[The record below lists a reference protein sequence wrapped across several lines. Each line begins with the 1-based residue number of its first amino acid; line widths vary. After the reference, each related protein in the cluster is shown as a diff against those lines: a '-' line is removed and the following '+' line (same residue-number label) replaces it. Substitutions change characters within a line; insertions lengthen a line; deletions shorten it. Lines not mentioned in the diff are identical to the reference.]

1 MPGVLII
8 EAMAQVGGMLL
19 MGAVPDPE
27 KKVVYFTS
35 LNNVKWRRPVKP
47 GDQLRFELELL
58 QVRGMMCK
66 MQGSPR
72 STARWWPRRRWA
84 PWCATNDDAHPSDG
98 ARARRGELGAD
109 VEIGPFAIVGENCRI
124 GDGCV
129 IAARATLERNV
140 ILGTGVKVGIGTVL
154 GGDPQDLKFKGELTT
169 VEIGDGTTIREYT
182 TINRGTTQSYKT
194 TVGKGCFIMSYVHL
208 AHDCHVGDGVI
219 LVNSVQLAGHV
230 TVGDKAIIAGQSAA
244 HQFVKIGQYSF
255 VGGCSRIS
263 QDVPAVHQ
271 GGRQSDQAL
280 RIEQRRAA
288 AQQLPEEV
296 VRELKR
302 AYRLFFRSELNVSQA
317 KERAATE
324 LKPFPEVQELLRSSR
339 RAGAGWSS
347 ERAAPHRRDRRG
359 EASATTTSAS
369 SATCM
374 ARRSPAFFDARV
386 ERAEQV
392 SRELGVTAHP
402 SLDALLDVVD
412 AVTIVVPTPAHFAVA
427 RECSGEGSTR

>member
-1 MPGVLII
+1 MKERIHP
-8 EAMAQVGGMLL
+8 
-19 MGAVPDPE
+19 
-27 KKVVYFTS
+27 
-35 LNNVKWRRPVKP
+35 
-47 GDQLRFELELL
+47 
-58 QVRGMMCK
+58 
-66 MQGSPR
+66 
-72 STARWWPRRRWA
+72 TALV
-84 PWCATNDDAHPSDG
+84 DAS
-98 ARARRGELGAD
+98 AEIGAD

-140 ILGTGVKVGIGTVL
+140 ILGDGVKVGIGSVL

-208 AHDCHVGDGVI
+208 AHDCHIGDGVI

-263 QDVPAVHQ
+263 QDVPPYIKAV
-271 GGRQSDQAL
+271 GNPIKLYGLNSVGL
-280 RIEQRRAA
+280 QRNNF
-288 AQQLPEEV
+288 PEDV

-317 KERAATE
+317 KERAAAE
-324 LKPFPEVQELLRSSR
+324 LKPFPEVQELLRFVEES
-339 RAGAGWSS
+339 G
-347 ERAAPHRRDRRG
+347 RG
-359 EASATTTSAS
+359 
-369 SATCM
+369 
-374 ARRSPAFFDARV
+374 
-386 ERAEQV
+386 
-392 SRELGVTAHP
+392 
-402 SLDALLDVVD
+402 VV
-412 AVTIVVPTPAHFAVA
+412 V
-427 RECSGEGSTR
+427 